1 MAAKKTAAKKTAAKP
16 KADVSVGKGKSVE
29 VKATPVASDKD
40 TIAAGNAVAR
50 SRRDDSGL
58 GQLDRDSVTAYN
70 VEKNTAAGRAGTA
83 AAKED
88 AAKYFGEVYV
98 QKKGKATGAKK
109 ILKGRSEKN
118 AKIAEAIGSAAD
130 ISNRPEATKAQTEQ
144 LNSATRGAGA
154 DPVKKQQ
161 VFNKVSTVNFGTNHH
176 VPCTTDGCRNLV
188 APTFGDSVCPTCAND
203 PADKAKWEA
212 FGKKSG
218 LSGAPSTAQPKD

>member
-16 KADVSVGKGKSVE
+16 KADVSVGSGKGIE
-29 VKATPVASDKD
+29 VKAKPKRVASDKD

-58 GQLDRDSVTAYN
+58 GQLDRDAVTAYN

-88 AAKYFGEVYV
+88 ASKYFGEMYV

-109 ILKGRSEKN
+109 ILKERSEKN
-118 AKIAEAIGSAAD
+118 AKVAEAIGSAAD
-130 ISNRPEATKAQTEQ
+130 ISNRPDATKAQTEQ

-154 DPVKKQQ
+154 DPIKKQQ
-161 VFNKVSTVNFGTNHH
+161 VFNKVSSVNFGIDHH

-188 APTFGDSVCPTCAND
+188 AANFGDSACPTCAND
-203 PADKAKWEA
+203 PADKAKWDA
-212 FGKKSG
+212 FAKKDG
-218 LSGAPSTAQPKD
+218 LSASTKQPKE